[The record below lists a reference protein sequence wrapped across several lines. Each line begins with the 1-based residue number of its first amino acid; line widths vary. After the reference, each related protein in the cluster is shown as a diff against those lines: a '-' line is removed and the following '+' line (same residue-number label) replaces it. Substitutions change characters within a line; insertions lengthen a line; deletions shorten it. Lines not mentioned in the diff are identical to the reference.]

1 MTRGD
6 NGGAAGQIR
15 SQEFVPSSQFY
26 LDPAAGASAAVPALR
41 VPIGGKVVLADEAAL
56 RGKGWPYTG
65 LGCSLE
71 AALREGWP
79 YTGLGCS
86 LQG

>member
-71 AALREGWP
+71 AALRGKGWP
-79 YTGLGCS
+79 YTGGL
-86 LQG
+86 